1 MWWTELA
8 EESWDALFEPHQ
20 RMGAV
25 LRARELLDEIEF
37 ASAAAWESAEPVA
50 LPGLDRQIRRTLIEA
65 GTPSL
70 WIYWSLDATK
80 GAIVL
85 DFVFAD

>member
-25 LRARELLDEIEF
+25 LRAMEVLDGIEF
-37 ASAAAWESAEPVA
+37 AAEVAWASAEHVV
-50 LPGLDRQIRRTLIEA
+50 LPDVDREIRRTLIEA
-65 GTPSL
+65 GVPSL
-70 WIYWSLDATK
+70 WVYWSLDDSR
-80 GAIVL
+80 GPIVL